1 MSFNLLHN
9 LTYLQSTQRNPI
21 SRYNNIATKKLSM
34 ADEWISFNAL
44 LMEHPHQRGRNT
56 AKKKKKKSYDNW
68 FESCKVEQLK
78 ELCKAS
84 KLKVAGTKQQLCQR
98 LLTSTPET
106 ESASMYSGYKQYHL
120 KEILKEKLLVQS
132 GTKYEQILRLIR
144 FKFGTGPT
152 STVKRDA
159 TETITDETTGK
170 EIQVAKKRKISI
182 PTPKQMHSRV
192 SKKMNAV
199 TQKKYQSHYGS
210 KNHSPDVYNLMRT
223 LIKENCVDNKLVDT
237 NPSLAVEM
245 CLGVFHAFD
254 ENWHVMVRTGYET
267 NIFREAI
274 DLFGD
279 VLKKNCSTNNSES
292 NNEQIE
298 NIVSTLES
306 IQTNVNGYC
315 LHTRMK
321 EDCAVYYSTGEG
333 SKNTES
339 YYTSILEEYKTKR
352 YAEENVIMDTIRII
366 MPSYDKKKRPEKQK
380 KFLSYELEG
389 MKGMVF

>member
-1 MSFNLLHN
+1 M
-9 LTYLQSTQRNPI
+9 T
-21 SRYNNIATKKLSM
+21 
-34 ADEWISFNAL
+34 DEWYPLKAFL
-44 LMEHPHQRGRNT
+44 QLEHRHQRGRNA
-56 AKKKKKKSYDNW
+56 AKKKKKKKSHDNW

-84 KLKVAGTKQQLCQR
+84 KLHVSGTKQQLCQR
-98 LLTSTPET
+98 LMTSTPET
-106 ESASMYSGYKQYHL
+106 DNDDNDDNETASASMYSGYKQYHL

-132 GTKYEQILRLIR
+132 GTKYEQILRLLR
-144 FKFGTGPT
+144 FEFGTGPT
-152 STVKRDA
+152 GTVKRAA

-210 KNHSPDVYNLMRT
+210 KDHSPDVYNLMRT
-223 LIKENCVDNKLVDT
+223 LIKENCIDNKLVDT
-237 NPSLAVEM
+237 NPLLAMEM

-254 ENWHVMVRTGYET
+254 ENWHVMVRPGYET

-279 VLKKNCSTNNSES
+279 VLKKNCSTNNSKS

-333 SKNTES
+333 SKKEGS
-339 YYTSILEEYKTKR
+339 YYTSLQEEYKTKR
-352 YAEENVIMDTIRII
+352 YVEENVIMDTIRII
-366 MPSYDKKKRPEKQK
+366 MPSYDKKKRPKKQK

>member
-1 MSFNLLHN
+1 
-9 LTYLQSTQRNPI
+9 
-21 SRYNNIATKKLSM
+21 
-34 ADEWISFNAL
+34 
-44 LMEHPHQRGRNT
+44 
-56 AKKKKKKSYDNW
+56 
-68 FESCKVEQLK
+68 
-78 ELCKAS
+78 LCKAS
-84 KLKVAGTKQQLCQR
+84 KLKVSGTKQQLCQR

-106 ESASMYSGYKQYHL
+106 DNDDNDDSEKASASMYSGYKQYHL

-144 FKFGTGPT
+144 FEFGTGPT
-152 STVKRDA
+152 GTVKRVA

-182 PTPKQMHSRV
+182 PTPQQMHSRV

-210 KNHSPDVYNLMRT
+210 KDHSPDVYNLMRT
-223 LIKENCVDNKLVDT
+223 LIKENCIDNKLVDT
-237 NPSLAVEM
+237 NPLLAMEM

-279 VLKKNCSTNNSES
+279 VLKKNSKS

-306 IQTNVNGYC
+306 ILTNVNGYC
-315 LHTRMK
+315 LHIRMK

-333 SKNTES
+333 SKKTES
-339 YYTSILEEYKTKR
+339 YYTSVLEEYKTKR

-366 MPSYDKKKRPEKQK
+366 MPSYDEKKRPEKQK